1 MYKTTV
7 ELSWLVFLAKG
18 SKEPSTIFSIE
29 NDPRQFD
36 QEKTAAV
43 SAEKKEGKKGEK
55 LEMGSH
61 IGE

>member
-7 ELSWLVFLAKG
+7 EVSWLANG

-36 QEKTAAV
+36 QEKQLPV
-43 SAEKKEGKKGEK
+43 QQKKEGKKKGK
-55 LEMGSH
+55 A
-61 IGE
+61 

>member
-7 ELSWLVFLAKG
+7 EVSWLANG

-36 QEKTAAV
+36 QEKQLPV
-43 SAEKKEGKKGEK
+43 QQKKEGKKGK
-55 LEMGSH
+55 SLRWAH
-61 IGE
+61 ILGNNIS